1 VQALVGGVAGLA
13 RDLDDRDALLD
24 QQRDEGVP
32 AIYSSAL
39 IVITLV
45 ICLSALI
52 GPLR

>member
-1 VQALVGGVAGLA
+1 MLRRNRAPIVAAPAGAVLAVG
-13 RDLDDRDALLD
+13 
-24 QQRDEGVP
+24 EWGVP
-32 AIYSSAL
+32 AIYSAAL